1 MTLSVPY
8 GIVGSTGRMGHE
20 LEAAAGAAP
29 CLRVW
34 IDGEECHGAPRVI
47 FDFSSAAALRRTA
60 ELCRRYQCG
69 LVLGTTALQEDHFA
83 LLRGLAEEVPV
94 VQSANYSVGIAV
106 MTMILRR
113 YAPLLKDWDAELAE
127 AHHIH
132 KKDAPSGTALAL
144 EKALGRNVPIHSF
157 RLGGL
162 PGDHIAVFGSEG
174 ETLTVSHRA
183 INRSVFATGAM
194 RAARFVL
201 TAEKGLYSFEDALRA
216 QSQPEAVKAQ

>member
-1 MTLSVPY
+1 MTLGVPY

-34 IDGEECHGAPRVI
+34 IDGEECSGAPRVI
-47 FDFSSAAALRRTA
+47 FDFSSASALRRTA
-60 ELCRRYQCG
+60 ELCRQYHCG
-69 LVLGTTALQEDHFA
+69 LVLGTTALKEEHFA
-83 LLRGLAEEVPV
+83 LLRNLAEEVPV
-94 VQSANYSVGIAV
+94 VQSSNYSVGIAV
-106 MTMILRR
+106 MAMMLRR
-113 YAPLLKDWDAELAE
+113 YGPLLKDWDAELAE

-144 EKALGRNVPIHSF
+144 EKALGRDVPIHSF

-162 PGDHIAVFGSEG
+162 PGDHIAIFGSEG
-174 ETLTVSHRA
+174 ETLTISHRA
-183 INRSVFATGAM
+183 INRSVFAMGAV

-201 TAEKGLYSFEDALRA
+201 TREKGLYTFEDALRG
-216 QSQPEAVKAQ
+216 QSQLETVNAQ